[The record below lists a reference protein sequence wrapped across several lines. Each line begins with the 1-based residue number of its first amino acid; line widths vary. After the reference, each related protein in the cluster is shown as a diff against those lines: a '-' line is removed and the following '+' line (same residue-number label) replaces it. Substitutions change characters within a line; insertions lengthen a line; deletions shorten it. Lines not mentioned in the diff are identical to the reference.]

1 MSSES
6 HIIRMRPAFLAAVG
20 VLLTSLTAT
29 RAESAAAPDSMQIA
43 LVRFAALS
51 FRDVRVVTD
60 GKKLLAHHVVVSP
73 DGLRLPLDLETD
85 FTPFFASSPQIRLVR
100 WSEVESIHVRRGSSG
115 IGPVAGGI
123 VGLAIGS
130 LIYIVAGTAQAEA
143 SVLTLTPQHVSPAPI
158 VIGLVGGAA
167 LGFLLD
173 RPGPWKTVYP

>member
-20 VLLTSLTAT
+20 VLLTSLIAT
-29 RAESAAAPDSMQIA
+29 RVESASAPDSMQFA
-43 LVRFAALS
+43 LVRCALMS

-60 GKKLLAHHVVVSP
+60 STILLAHHVVVSP
-73 DGLRLPLDLETD
+73 DGLRFPVDPEPD

-100 WSEVESIHVRRGSSG
+100 WSEVESIHVRKGPSG

-123 VGLAIGS
+123 VGLVIGS
-130 LIYIVAGTAQAEA
+130 LIYIAQYGPIF
-143 SVLTLTPQHVSPAPI
+143 TLTPHHVSPAPI
-158 VIGLVGGAA
+158 VIGVAGGAT
-167 LGFLLD
+167 LGGLLD